1 MSIND
6 ESVFILL
13 RTELNVQLLM
23 SSVVDEAS
31 YVHGKFVVRYDY
43 KKMYFSLQRKK

>member
-6 ESVFILL
+6 ESIFMLL

-31 YVHGKFVVRYDY
+31 YVHDKFLARKNY
-43 KKMYFSLQRKK
+43 KKIYFS